1 MVQSDPAGIKSKRR
15 DGVGRG
21 GGGRLLQE
29 LEELNQALSEAA
41 GGGSVGALTAER
53 RMGGGRETTA
63 IPPPPPLPQR
73 TEEEDTKKKKK
84 KRSSVWN
91 WKPFRALAHLGQQKL
106 NCLFTVLV
114 HAIEGLPP
122 GMYGMRLAVHFCR
135 KDDEGVCT
143 SPSRV
148 FDGVAEFEESLDLRS
163 SVYGS
168 KNGGAQG
175 GMKYESREFTLSV
188 IAVDVDGLILGKH
201 KLDLTRL
208 LPKNLDDNYERQESW
223 RTSFQLTGKAKGS
236 TLVVT
241 LGYDF
246 LKKDVHNINL
256 ASSLRFGASPVLRAA
271 RSFNS
276 LPNSGHA
283 SPREHQSNSQH
294 VSPALSEPPANS
306 SDYLGM
312 VGMEH
317 LSLDESLTVSPYCL
331 DPSPPIEDHEAK
343 AEDDKV
349 EDNEY
354 SDKDS
359 EETQVTVVAIEV
371 ELEEGDE
378 INEKNEATLHNNMK
392 LELEPKEA
400 QENDAEQGDGPQ
412 LNIPMLVLD
421 VKEEEKTEESQLEIP
436 MLELEPEEDKEEGE
450 ETQLKVATLGSELE
464 DEGIQLKIA
473 PLEPELEKEKGEE
486 EVQLNVST
494 SEEVGPEEDKEEFEE
509 TQHKLSLLEL
519 KSEDYKG
526 DEETKLNRFAEFD
539 DEIDRVAGEFLD
551 LLETQ
556 AGPVPLILTSDSES
570 DSPRA
575 RLLKQFEQEAMLEGG
590 LSLGLDLA
598 ETPALYLNEV
608 EDVELTSIMEAAE
621 SELQKATQ
629 SMLSK
634 SRGKLL
640 EDAETEALMQEWGLN
655 KKVFEGS
662 PPKQPTV
669 SEEYSND
676 LYALTMAESPA
687 LGKDVGPIVHIRDG
701 GSLRS
706 MSPGNFKKNGQL
718 VMQVSKPVVVPG
730 EIGSSSM
737 DILRQMAITGI
748 ESMADQT
755 RMVMPLEDIT
765 GKTVEEIASE
775 GLLAL
780 KGGHHVQYGTAAM
793 ATRFDSSMATSSSYN
808 PNRHHGSLAKMS
820 DDTFVSLEDLAPMA
834 MQQIEALALEG
845 LKIQSDMAEE
855 DAPYNVHPLSWEEI
869 AALEDGR
876 GSTGSYVKKIGG
888 VRGAEIGILEGAAAS
903 VHLLEGGAQT
913 SVDGESRG
921 TSGGYG
927 LLSMAI
933 SLDEWMQLDAGI
945 FDESASILAAH
956 QAAHKDVSVVAQ
968 QKDKGGAGANNMR
981 GGFMG
986 DILNLAMLVQLRDP
1000 LRNYE
1005 PVGAPMMALVQAE
1018 RVMLPPPQ
1026 VKVGRWISMK
1036 RNNEDVEEDPQ
1047 AIVPQQ
1053 PQFKILEVTM
1063 SGLKTSDEGLD
1074 KKKKLL
1080 GWGSHKQQ
1088 QSGSRWL
1095 VANGMNKMVKHP
1107 VLQSRAPAPLGASKK
1122 IAGQGDSLWSISAK
1136 TGSKWK
1142 TSTPNSKTRN
1152 PDVAFGKSI
1161 YGKRK

>member
-73 TEEEDTKKKKK
+73 SAVKEEDTKKKKK

-331 DPSPPIEDHEAK
+331 DPSPPIDFRPETTQGRTVYETSDEEVDFTVVDQGVEMGTLSNAVAATLDEED
-343 AEDDKV
+343 AEDA
-349 EDNEY
+349 EDMNSPYCFLRQHSTTHEESDLQEQILNEELLL
-354 SDKDS
+354 SFPTKENLIVTSS
-359 EETQVTVVAIEV
+359 EEDQI
-371 ELEEGDE
+371 
-378 INEKNEATLHNNMK
+378 
-392 LELEPKEA
+392 
-400 QENDAEQGDGPQ
+400 
-412 LNIPMLVLD
+412 
-421 VKEEEKTEESQLEIP
+421 S
-436 MLELEPEEDKEEGE
+436 
-450 ETQLKVATLGSELE
+450 
-464 DEGIQLKIA
+464 
-473 PLEPELEKEKGEE
+473 
-486 EVQLNVST
+486 
-494 SEEVGPEEDKEEFEE
+494 
-509 TQHKLSLLEL
+509 
-519 KSEDYKG
+519 
-526 DEETKLNRFAEFD
+526 RFAEFD

-608 EDVELTSIMEAAE
+608 EDVELASIMEAAE

-629 SMLSK
+629 SVLSK

-669 SEEYSND
+669 SEEYGND

-765 GKTVEEIASE
+765 GKTVEEIA
-775 GLLAL
+775 
-780 KGGHHVQYGTAAM
+780 KYGTAAM
-793 ATRFDSSMATSSSYN
+793 ATIFDSSMATSSSYN

-834 MQQIEALALEG
+834 MQQIEALAFEG

-855 DAPYNVHPLSWEEI
+855 DAPYNVYPLSWEEI

-876 GSTGSYVKKIGG
+876 VSAGSYVKKIGG

-903 VHLLEGGAQT
+903 VRLLEGGAQT

-1026 VKVGRWISMK
+1026 VKVGRWVSMK

>member
-15 DGVGRG
+15 DGVGKG

-53 RMGGGRETTA
+53 RMGGGRDTTA

-73 TEEEDTKKKKK
+73 STVTEEEDTKKKKK

-283 SPREHQSNSQH
+283 SPREHRSNSQH

-331 DPSPPIEDHEAK
+331 DPSPPIGVGMQLQLGFRESSSPSEATEPRAFSPAPLVLEPLTPGNSKEGTSKIAKDFRPETTPGRTVYETSDEEVDFTVVDQGVEMGTLSNAVAAKLDEED
-343 AEDDKV
+343 AEDA
-349 EDNEY
+349 EDMNSPYCFLRKHSTTHEESDLQEQILNEELLL
-354 SDKDS
+354 SFPTQENLIVTSS
-359 EETQVTVVAIEV
+359 EEYQ
-371 ELEEGDE
+371 
-378 INEKNEATLHNNMK
+378 
-392 LELEPKEA
+392 
-400 QENDAEQGDGPQ
+400 
-412 LNIPMLVLD
+412 
-421 VKEEEKTEESQLEIP
+421 
-436 MLELEPEEDKEEGE
+436 
-450 ETQLKVATLGSELE
+450 
-464 DEGIQLKIA
+464 
-473 PLEPELEKEKGEE
+473 
-486 EVQLNVST
+486 T
-494 SEEVGPEEDKEEFEE
+494 S
-509 TQHKLSLLEL
+509 
-519 KSEDYKG
+519 
-526 DEETKLNRFAEFD
+526 RFAELD

-556 AGPVPLILTSDSES
+556 AGPVPLMLTSDSES

-608 EDVELTSIMEAAE
+608 EDVELASIMEAAE

-640 EDAETEALMQEWGLN
+640 EDAETEALMQQWGLN

-669 SEEYSND
+669 SEEYGND

-687 LGKDVGPIVHIRDG
+687 LGKDVGPIVHTRDG

-730 EIGSSSM
+730 EMGSSSM

-748 ESMADQT
+748 EGMADQT

-855 DAPYNVHPLSWEEI
+855 DAPYNVYPLSWEEI

-876 GSTGSYVKKIGG
+876 GSAGSYVKKIGG
-888 VRGAEIGILEGAAAS
+888 VRGTEIGMLEGAAAS
-903 VHLLEGGAQT
+903 VRLLEGGAQT
-913 SVDGESRG
+913 IVDGESQG

-945 FDESASILAAH
+945 FYETASILAAH

-968 QKDKGGAGANNMR
+968 QKDKGGAGANNIR

-1026 VKVGRWISMK
+1026 VKVGRGVSMK

>member
-122 GMYGMRLAVHFCR
+122 GMYGMRLVVHFCR

-331 DPSPPIEDHEAK
+331 DPSPPIGNSKEGTSKFAKDFRPETTQGRTVCETSDEEVDFTVVDQGVEMGTLSNAVAATLDEED
-343 AEDDKV
+343 AEDA
-349 EDNEY
+349 EDMNSPYCFLRQHSTTHEESDLQEQILNEELLL
-354 SDKDS
+354 SFPTKENLIVTSS
-359 EETQVTVVAIEV
+359 EEDQI
-371 ELEEGDE
+371 
-378 INEKNEATLHNNMK
+378 
-392 LELEPKEA
+392 
-400 QENDAEQGDGPQ
+400 
-412 LNIPMLVLD
+412 
-421 VKEEEKTEESQLEIP
+421 S
-436 MLELEPEEDKEEGE
+436 
-450 ETQLKVATLGSELE
+450 
-464 DEGIQLKIA
+464 
-473 PLEPELEKEKGEE
+473 
-486 EVQLNVST
+486 
-494 SEEVGPEEDKEEFEE
+494 
-509 TQHKLSLLEL
+509 
-519 KSEDYKG
+519 
-526 DEETKLNRFAEFD
+526 RFAEFD

-608 EDVELTSIMEAAE
+608 EDVELASIMEAAE

-629 SMLSK
+629 SVLSK

-669 SEEYSND
+669 SEEYGND

-780 KGGHHVQYGTAAM
+780 KGGHHVPLGQGEGGENNLHLEYGTAAM
-793 ATRFDSSMATSSSYN
+793 ATIFDSSMATSSSYN

-834 MQQIEALALEG
+834 MQQIEALAFEG

-855 DAPYNVHPLSWEEI
+855 DAPYNVYPLSWEEI

-876 GSTGSYVKKIGG
+876 VSAGSYVKKIGG

-903 VHLLEGGAQT
+903 VRLLEGGAQT

-1026 VKVGRWISMK
+1026 VKVGRWVSMK